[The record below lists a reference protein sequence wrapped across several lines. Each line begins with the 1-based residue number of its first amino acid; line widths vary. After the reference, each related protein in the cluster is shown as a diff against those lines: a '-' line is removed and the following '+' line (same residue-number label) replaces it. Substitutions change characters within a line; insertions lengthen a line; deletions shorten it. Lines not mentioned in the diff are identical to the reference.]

1 MYREEA
7 KERIEKL
14 KSLIF
19 YHRSQY
25 HTHDVETISPAALDQ
40 LKHELAQLEEEFPE
54 FVTSDSPTQRI
65 GGEPLNEFQKHTHKV
80 PMTSMNDVFDE
91 GELEQWVTRNQ
102 NILTKAGIKNPIEF
116 YVELKLDGLAISL
129 IYQKERLQAAA
140 TRGNGQVG
148 ELITENAKTVHD
160 IPLKMEI
167 DADRISKKLNI
178 LRKGWGD
185 EFLVLYRGSLDVRGE
200 VYVRFRDFELVN
212 KEMMQA
218 GKKPFA
224 NPRNLAAGSLRQLD
238 SRITAS
244 RRLSFFA
251 WQLVNDFGQKTQS
264 EEHFLLEALGFPIL
278 KEYAVFDNMREVE
291 KFHSKM
297 YNMRQ
302 NIDFAYDGVVIKVN
316 QKDLQRALGFVGK
329 GPRYQIAYK
338 FEAEEATTVVEDI
351 KVQVGRTG
359 KVTPVAIMRP
369 VHVYGV
375 TVTHATLHNQNE
387 INRLGLLIGDTV
399 IVRRA
404 GDVIPEIVQVLPGLR
419 TGREQE
425 FSMPTHCPMC
435 ESRLERKIGQV
446 NLMCPNSACPART
459 MRHLTY
465 FVSKNAFDIE
475 GLSEKVLTKLEN
487 AGLIQ
492 NEVDILK
499 LTYDEV
505 KILEGM
511 GEKSAQNLIQ
521 NIKKSKEIDFYR
533 FIQALGIPY
542 IGEQTAKEL
551 AKKFETIDELMQAT
565 FEEFEAVDDIG
576 QVVARSLVDFFSLQ
590 SNVHKIQGMLDSGVQ
605 IQYPPKSKKV
615 GFFSGKTVVIT
626 GTMEKYSR
634 SEIKA
639 LIEQQGGKVSSSLSA
654 KTDYLV
660 AGENP
665 GSKLDK
671 AEQLGV
677 KIVNEDFILA
687 RINES

>member
-1 MYREEA
+1 MNRSDA

-14 KSLIF
+14 KSEIAF
-19 YHRSQY
+19 HRGQY

-40 LKHELAQLEEEFPE
+40 LKHELALLEEQFPE
-54 FVTSDSPTQRI
+54 FITPDSPTQRI
-65 GGEPLNEFQKHTHKV
+65 GGEPLSEFTKHTHEV

-102 NILTKAGIKNPIEF
+102 NILTKAGIGETIVF

-129 IYQKERLQAAA
+129 VYQNESLQTAA
-140 TRGNGQVG
+140 TRGNGQIG

-160 IPLKMEI
+160 IPLELDLDVDKI
-167 DADRISKKLNI
+167 TQKLNKM
-178 LRKGWGD
+178 RKGWGD
-185 EFLVLYRGSLDVRGE
+185 DFRSLYQGSLEVRGE

-212 KEMMQA
+212 QEMKKD

-238 SRITAS
+238 SRITAR

-251 WQLVNDFGQKTQS
+251 WQLVTDLGQKTQA
-264 EEHFLLEALGFPIL
+264 EEQYLLQFLGLPTL
-278 KEYAVFDNMREVE
+278 KENSVFATIQEVEDFHAKMYRMRE
-291 KFHSKM
+291 K
-297 YNMRQ
+297 
-302 NIDFAYDGVVIKVN
+302 IDFAYDGLVIKVN
-316 QKDLQRALGFVGK
+316 QKDLQRELGFVGK

-375 TVTHATLHNQNE
+375 TVTHATLHNQDE
-387 INRLGLLIGDTV
+387 IDRLGLRIGDTV

-404 GDVIPEIVQVLPGLR
+404 GDVIPEIVQVLPGMR
-419 TGREQE
+419 TGKEQE
-425 FSMPTHCPMC
+425 FRMPLECPMC
-435 ESRLERKIGQV
+435 GTELVQKEGQV
-446 NLMCPNSACPART
+446 NVLCPNMQCPART

-487 AGLIQ
+487 AGLVQ
-492 NEVDILK
+492 NEVDILN
-499 LTYDEV
+499 LAYDEV

-511 GEKSAQNLIQ
+511 GEKSASKLIG
-521 NIKKSKEIDFYR
+521 NIEKSKQIEFYR
-533 FIQALGIPY
+533 FIQALGIMHV
-542 IGEQTAKEL
+542 GEQTAKEL
-551 AKKFETIDELMQAT
+551 AQSFESLDSLRRAT
-565 FEEFEAVDDIG
+565 FEEFEEIDDIG
-576 QVVARSLVDFFSLQ
+576 EVVAQALVAYFASEQ
-590 SNVHKIQGMLDSGVQ
+590 NRKKIEGMLEAGVQ
-605 IQYPPKSKKV
+605 IKYPDRSKKE

-634 SEIKA
+634 SEAKE
-639 LIEQQGGKVSSSLSA
+639 LIEKQGGKVSGSVSA

-660 AGENP
+660 AGEKA
-665 GSKLDK
+665 GSKLAK

-677 KIVNEDFILA
+677 KVIDEDRFL
-687 RINES
+687 ELVD